1 MSEQTRFR
9 LNLPNF
15 SIELAGER
23 SFVEELYKKVYRDLL
38 PLIEASAQAQ
48 AQAQAPLQRPDGQPA
63 ASGKQVA
70 FAQTMPS
77 AVTVAA
83 PPPHGA
89 PDPHSLHRNDYTWI
103 YNCTAHYNKVYVIEN
118 QVIVHSFYG
127 RFLNPQRI
135 RRIYV
140 DRDSKTTLFKPLA
153 AGNRTLWA
161 EITPEGRRM
170 IEEAAQKRRE
180 QQQKG

>member
-1 MSEQTRFR
+1 MSEHTRFR

-23 SFVEELYKKVYRDLL
+23 SFVEELYRKVYRDLL
-38 PLIEASAQAQ
+38 PLIEASATQNAQ
-48 AQAQAPLQRPDGQPA
+48 PMSAPEGKPL
-63 ASGKQVA
+63 ASGKQTA
-70 FAQTMPS
+70 FAQTIP
-77 AVTVAA
+77 VTAAA

-89 PDPHSLHRNDYTWI
+89 PDPNSLHRNDYTWI
-103 YNCTAHYNKVYVIEN
+103 YNCTSHYNKVYVIEN
-118 QVIVHSFYG
+118 QVILHSFYG

-135 RRIYV
+135 RRIYI
-140 DRDSKTTLFKPLA
+140 DRDTKSTLFKPLA

-170 IEEAAQKRRE
+170 IEEAAQKRRD
-180 QQQKG
+180 QQPKP